1 MHPVLHQLS
10 LGGIVP
16 VVVIE
21 DESHAEPLAG
31 ALLAGGLST
40 MEITFRTK
48 AAHGAM
54 ARITQKVPGMLLG
67 AGTVLS
73 VDQVK
78 MALDAGAKYIVSP
91 GFNRKVVEYC
101 ISSGVPVTPGTSSP
115 TDVEAAL
122 ELGLEVVKFFPAE
135 AAGGLA
141 FLKAISAP
149 YKQVKFIPTGG
160 IDENNIL
167 SYLKFGPV
175 LACGGS
181 WMVKA
186 DLVNAGKFAEVT
198 KLTQQAVRTMLGLTV
213 SRVGVSAPTGAADAL
228 LKALGGSGGI
238 QPAGEG
244 TAKHVAIG
252 THFPERAIAYFHR
265 HGVGV
270 RQELKDPKSGKVTG
284 ALLDV
289 TLDGFDVRIE
299 QR

>member
-1 MHPVLHQLS
+1 MHPVLNQLS

-21 DESHAEPLAG
+21 DEAHAEPLAQ

-54 ARITQKVPGMLLG
+54 VRITKNVPGMLLG

-73 VDQVK
+73 VEQVK

-186 DLVNAGKFAEVT
+186 DLVNAGKFADVT
-198 KLTQQAVRTMLGLTV
+198 KLTQQAVKTMLGLTV
-213 SRVGVSAPTGAADAL
+213 KGVNVSAQSGAADAL
-228 LKALGGSGGI
+228 LKALGTSGI
-238 QPAGEG
+238 QPAGDL
-244 TAKHVAIG
+244 AKYIG
-252 THFPERAIAYFHR
+252 IGSHFPERAIAYFQR
-265 HGVGV
+265 NGVGV
-270 RQELKDPKSGKVTG
+270 RQEIKDPKSGKVTG
-284 ALLDV
+284 AVLDLS
-289 TLDGFDVRIE
+289 LDGFDVRVE